1 MWLISKEYFCV
12 FAVWL
17 QVFIVVIVSEVYELY
32 SGYDKPLRSHRI
44 STVVTPQGTE
54 LTTQDLLYQLEEV
67 RIILLFLSHFDNM
80 KIK

>member
-1 MWLISKEYFCV
+1 M
-12 FAVWL
+12 
-17 QVFIVVIVSEVYELY
+17 YELC
-32 SGYDKPLRSHRI
+32 SGYDKPLRSPRI

-67 RIILLFLSHFDNM
+67 RIILLFLLHFVDM